1 MEGFICIQTFLST
14 LFKFS
19 GDIEPDD
26 IRVSYLQFEAIAII
40 MSSTLYNAREIK
52 ASVIIII
59 ITSSLMNCLKK
70 LFLFGPTIDL
80 KRYQSKESM
89 SQHIYIG
96 QMKLGSV
103 WVRSFRIDILEQPP

>member
-59 ITSSLMNCLKK
+59 ITSSLMNCSKK
-70 LFLFGPTIDL
+70 LFLFRPTIDL

-89 SQHIYIG
+89 SQHIYLQTHRTAEVRVG
-96 QMKLGSV
+96 LGAQLQD
-103 WVRSFRIDILEQPP
+103 RHT

>member
-40 MSSTLYNAREIK
+40 RDFPIK
-52 ASVIIII
+52 GKVCETQIVV
-59 ITSSLMNCLKK
+59 N
-70 LFLFGPTIDL
+70 TI
-80 KRYQSKESM
+80 
-89 SQHIYIG
+89 
-96 QMKLGSV
+96 
-103 WVRSFRIDILEQPP
+103 